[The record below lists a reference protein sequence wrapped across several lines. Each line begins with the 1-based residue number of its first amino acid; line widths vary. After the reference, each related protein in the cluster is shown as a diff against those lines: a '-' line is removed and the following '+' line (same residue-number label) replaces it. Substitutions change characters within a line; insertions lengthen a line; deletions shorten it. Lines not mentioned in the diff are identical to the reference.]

1 MTEQE
6 ILIGLLAD
14 LAEEIRRQPE
24 GPTIEAQR
32 HAFFRVLAELERRQL
47 ITSGQWNLGSL
58 QRQ

>member
-1 MTEQE
+1 M
-6 ILIGLLAD
+6 GLLAD

-32 HAFFRVLAELERRQL
+32 HAFFRVIAELERRQI